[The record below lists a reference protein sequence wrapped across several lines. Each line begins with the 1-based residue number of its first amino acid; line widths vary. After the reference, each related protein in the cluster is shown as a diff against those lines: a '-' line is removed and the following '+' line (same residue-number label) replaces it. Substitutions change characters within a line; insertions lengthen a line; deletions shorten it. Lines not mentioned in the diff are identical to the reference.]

1 MKFIPILFSTPM
13 VQAID
18 TDRKNQTRR
27 TKGLEKVNENPDEWL
42 YDGFEM
48 NLDYKGP
55 MYQAIIEWFVIF
67 KNTITEE
74 KINVKCPY
82 SEDSDVLWV
91 RESFNYI
98 HDAETD
104 KFIRYGYKANWVEG
118 ITSHPKNKGIWK
130 PSIHMPKKACRLFLR
145 IKDIRVERL
154 KDISEIDAIA
164 EGIHAVDKKGGFIL
178 YENYRK
184 NYRPSILRDPNKSFF
199 SLWESINGKE
209 SLELNPW
216 VWVIEFEKIEKPE
229 NFL

>member
-13 VQAID
+13 VQAILGG
-18 TDRKNQTRR
+18 RKTQTRR
-27 TKGLEKVNENPDEWL
+27 VLKLSKYHPSLPHKQPEVKTVKDLKL
-42 YDGFEM
+42 YDGNGELEGDLVM
-48 NLDYKGP
+48 RYGKPG
-55 MYQAIIEWFVIF
+55 
-67 KNTITEE
+67 
-74 KINVKCPY
+74 
-82 SEDSDVLWV
+82 DVLWV
-91 RESFNYI
+91 RECFNYI
-98 HDAETD
+98 HDGHSD
-104 KFIRYGYKANWVEG
+104 KFIRYGYKADWVEG

-229 NFL
+229 NFI

>member
-18 TDRKNQTRR
+18 ADRKTQTRR
-27 TKGLEKVNENPDEWL
+27 TKGFEKVNENPDNWI
-42 YDGFEM
+42 YDGFVM

-55 MYQAIIEWFVIF
+55 MSQAIIEWFVIF

-91 RESFNYI
+91 RESFYELTFEI
-98 HDAETD
+98 L
-104 KFIRYGYKANWVEG
+104 KGKYYYKALVTDGWNL
-118 ITSHPKNKGIWK
+118 KYK
-130 PSIHMPKKACRLFLR
+130 PSIYMPKQACRLFLL

-154 KDISEIDAIA
+154 KDISESDAIA